1 VSQDTKVMN
10 FYAWDIEWDVLK
22 IPRAKAKHLIGKLVA
37 ILHHTYT
44 SDLSRFLP
52 DAQCLMW
59 IGGLGIVDKWDL
71 PRMSIA
77 CRRRNPMPL
86 AENRVSGRCGAVME
100 GNDLKWTCTDSAQ
113 YDIQKFS
120 KLTRSVYWFAWNL
133 ASIGFK
139 FSPNVTKH
147 MKTCDGAEYSKRPL
161 RLKRPCTH
169 RERLQ

>member
-1 VSQDTKVMN
+1 
-10 FYAWDIEWDVLK
+10 
-22 IPRAKAKHLIGKLVA
+22 
-37 ILHHTYT
+37 
-44 SDLSRFLP
+44 
-52 DAQCLMW
+52 
-59 IGGLGIVDKWDL
+59 
-71 PRMSIA
+71 
-77 CRRRNPMPL
+77 MPL

-100 GNDLKWTCTDSAQ
+100 GNDLKWTCADS
-113 YDIQKFS
+113 DIQKFS